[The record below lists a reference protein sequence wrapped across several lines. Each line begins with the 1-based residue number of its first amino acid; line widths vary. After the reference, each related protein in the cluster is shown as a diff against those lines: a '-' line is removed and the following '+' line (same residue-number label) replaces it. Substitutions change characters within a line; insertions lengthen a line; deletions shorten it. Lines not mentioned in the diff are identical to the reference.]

1 MVCLYNPDFK
11 APLNSVLSND
21 EYHSN
26 GTEPI
31 LFNFPFNNLS
41 SKVEYQVMGV
51 IANRF
56 QVFLCMLRHRPSY
69 SIPGLNYR

>member
-41 SKVEYQVMGV
+41 SKVEYQVMELLP
-51 IANRF
+51 I
-56 QVFLCMLRHRPSY
+56 VFNFPLYASSSTEL
-69 SIPGLNYR
+69 